1 MSTMEVTSN
10 WPSDCDSNLQDIIRE
25 SEKLPSG
32 ELEDLLDEE
41 KCISLARAEGEEEDG
56 GCVIR
61 LAARSTS
68 LRHTNGFSPR
78 SKRLL
83 VGFMVLSEARVIEVC
98 TGTHE
103 EYFKTVHGSL
113 LGDFG
118 DSKIFKCEF
127 QFEKCQETVVLKLK
141 GTCHGESVW
150 IYGFHITTAV
160 DPECA
165 NAVSRSRFGSEHL
178 SSVLKEKDVQMSKEA
193 MKFRQ
198 MLESYNNGMKEKGD
212 ALQGADPMNLMSIMF
227 GSMIPS
233 ARPEM
238 FPSSLGEGNARKKK
252 GRVEDEIESV
262 ISKVESET
270 KRVKGTTDGSRESN
284 LYKVENALKH
294 LALYPENKLLKE
306 KSTRMADGGSESP
319 MQVNRLVEKLQ
330 NYMDDGSAAPKSM
343 MELTNMLQKS
353 VGVDPGPNSFNV
365 TERNAI
371 GFKSKNSLMENCQE
385 SSRSESTE
393 GLCKCSKSSQDV
405 MRGNVTQSQ
414 GSAADASIQ
423 QDSNRHVISADFED
437 RLAQQVE
444 RLIDEKLAAMEDR
457 LMKKFEQKLVEKI
470 DEESVKLNKIEN
482 LLERIYER
490 L

>member
-1 MSTMEVTSN
+1 MEVTSN
-10 WPSDCDSNLQDIIRE
+10 WPSESGCTLQDIIRE

-41 KCISLARAEGEEEDG
+41 RCISLARGEGDVEDG

-61 LAARSTS
+61 LVARSPS
-68 LRHTNGFSPR
+68 FRHTNGFSSR
-78 SKRLL
+78 NKRLL
-83 VGFMVLSEARVIEVC
+83 VGFVVLSEARVIEVC
-98 TGTHE
+98 TGMHE

-118 DSKIFKCEF
+118 DSKLFKCEL

-150 IYGFHITTAV
+150 IYGFHIMTVA

-165 NAVSRSRFGSEHL
+165 NAISKSRFGSEHL
-178 SSVLKEKDVQMSKEA
+178 STVLREKDVQMSKEA

-212 ALQGADPMNLMSIMF
+212 ALQGADPMSLMSMMF
-227 GSMIPS
+227 GGMIPS
-233 ARPEM
+233 ARPDM
-238 FPSSLGEGNARKKK
+238 FPTSLGEGIARKKK

-270 KRVKGTTDGSRESN
+270 KRVKGTIDGSKESN

-294 LALYPENKLLKE
+294 LALYPENKVLRE
-306 KSTRMADGGSESP
+306 KNTRVADGGGEP
-319 MQVNRLVEKLQ
+319 PLQMNKLVEKLQ
-330 NYMDDGSAAPKSM
+330 NYMDDGSTAPKSM

-365 TERNAI
+365 SERNAI
-371 GFKSKNSLMENCQE
+371 GLKSKNSLVDNCQE
-385 SSRSESTE
+385 SSRTGSTE
-393 GLCKCSKSSQDV
+393 GLCKCSKSSQDITS
-405 MRGNVTQSQ
+405 GNVMHLQENA
-414 GSAADASIQ
+414 GAASIQ
-423 QDSNRHVISADFED
+423 QDSNKDVVSADFED
-437 RLAQQVE
+437 RLAKQVE
-444 RLIDEKLAAMEDR
+444 LLIEEKLAEMEDR

-470 DEESVKLNKIEN
+470 DEENVKLSKIEN